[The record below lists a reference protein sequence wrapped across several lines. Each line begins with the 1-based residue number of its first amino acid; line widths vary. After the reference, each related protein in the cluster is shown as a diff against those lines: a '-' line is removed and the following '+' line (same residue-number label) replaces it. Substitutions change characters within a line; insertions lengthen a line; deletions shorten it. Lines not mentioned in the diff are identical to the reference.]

1 MHEFFSQLRI
11 KPVEHESTLI
21 APHSDRVQI
30 WSAFA
35 PLAGHSRYIG
45 TMALF
50 MRRDSSRHPC
60 GRYLRAV
67 IRKILVFKSRA
78 DRKIFKSRA
87 DRKKIARK
95 NRWRTGCFAVVLP
108 VGARSTACSRDKRRA
123 AIPSVTFRGGLQ
135 LREQSVRSGDE
146 CTPLRQQG
154 AREPQRDEGLPDV
167 ALIEAASGRRALVAG
182 ATN

>member
-21 APHSDRVQI
+21 APHSDRIQI

-35 PLAGHSRYIG
+35 PLAGHSRYTG

-78 DRKIFKSRA
+78 DRK
-87 DRKKIARK
+87 KIARK
-95 NRWRTGCFAVVLP
+95 NRSRTGCFAVVLP
-108 VGARSTACSRDKRRA
+108 VGDRSTACSRDKRRA
-123 AIPSVTFRGGLQ
+123 AIPSVTFGGGLQ

-167 ALIEAASGRRALVAG
+167 ALIEATSGRGALVAG

>member
-21 APHSDRVQI
+21 APHSDRIQI

-35 PLAGHSRYIG
+35 PLAGHSRYTG

-78 DRKIFKSRA
+78 DRK
-87 DRKKIARK
+87 KIARK
-95 NRWRTGCFAVVLP
+95 NRSRTGCFAVVFP

-123 AIPSVTFRGGLQ
+123 AIPSVTFGGGLQ

>member
-21 APHSDRVQI
+21 APHSDRIQI

-35 PLAGHSRYIG
+35 PLAGHSRYTG

-78 DRKIFKSRA
+78 DRK
-87 DRKKIARK
+87 KIARK
-95 NRWRTGCFAVVLP
+95 NRSRTGCFAVVLP

-123 AIPSVTFRGGLQ
+123 AIPSVTFGGGLQ

>member
-35 PLAGHSRYIG
+35 PLAGHSRYTG

-67 IRKILVFKSRA
+67 IRKILV
-78 DRKIFKSRA
+78 FKSRA